1 MADHTEV
8 MKGIHQYP
16 GVRYPVLTPN
26 LQGFHRAV
34 SMLPIFLKSV
44 CCYFKTF
51 YKVKTVSDVTHL
63 LSCIDSVLNYSHEYM
78 EISNLMA

>member
-8 MKGIHQYP
+8 MKGIHQHP

-34 SMLPIFLKSV
+34 SVLLIFLKSL
-44 CCYFKTF
+44 CFF
-51 YKVKTVSDVTHL
+51 L
-63 LSCIDSVLNYSHEYM
+63 F
-78 EISNLMA
+78 